1 MGDNPVT
8 TRDNKINGFDK
19 WEIREAADAL
29 VRAES
34 IKNDKRKKF
43 YKTVMAEVDK
53 KARDA
58 DQAAANA
65 HQAAKKGKA
74 KVSVGG
80 LFKEG
85 NK

>member
-1 MGDNPVT
+1 MEAPVMAHG
-8 TRDNKINGFDK
+8 NKINGFDK

-29 VRAES
+29 VKSES
-34 IKNDKRKKF
+34 IRNDKRKGF

-65 HQAAKKGKA
+65 HLAAKKGKA

-80 LFKEG
+80 LFK
-85 NK
+85 KVD